1 MHLSPVVYGN
11 GSYSPYLKTS
21 TSHYRAP
28 LLLNSTDCTL
38 KPPENRKKI
47 GLKRRQSHQWSP
59 CTTIRS
65 PTFEPLEQGLQ
76 GPPVRVEERA
86 VMVLDIVLRK
96 SGPVNRKSTLTP
108 KRYDEHRHGTSTNKR
123 ASRSLRPYTFERQ
136 R

>member
-1 MHLSPVVYGN
+1 M

-86 VMVLDIVLRK
+86 VMVLDIVFEEIRTSQPQVHLDHQRDMMSTVMEHPPTNELAAVCARTPSKDRGK
-96 SGPVNRKSTLTP
+96 SVVTP
-108 KRYDEHRHGTSTNKR
+108 G
-123 ASRSLRPYTFERQ
+123 
-136 R
+136 